1 MKNFDYGGY
10 GINDSID
17 WSKVNKVLIYQG
29 KNLGDVLLSTP
40 VSRVLCRLNPNVSI
54 IWVVKP
60 ASRAIL
66 SASPNVMAVID
77 EPKSIFSAFFLGVK
91 HRKID
96 LFIDLHG
103 SKGSTAMFL
112 GATPKYSTG
121 VPTLKPKF
129 FRMHSHTLSKKPVVG
144 RHKIEENLD
153 CLRRLGCTVSASE
166 KRPLVARGSEIVSR
180 QDRPYIIV
188 HPGSRWLFKTTPMSF
203 WVDLICKLRERT
215 GFEIKV
221 TGSNEDFE
229 GGFSS
234 EIAVASKAVNLVG
247 KTSLQQQIS
256 LIAGASLFVGVDSFC
271 AHLASTFEISGAVIF
286 GPTDE
291 KVWGPLQEVSN
302 LIVIKSEQH
311 TCRPCGLDG
320 CGRGKVS
327 DCLTVIDAAKVAGQL
342 LETQNSVGK
351 RGA

>member
-1 MKNFDYGGY
+1 MKYFDYGGY
-10 GINDSID
+10 GLNDSID
-17 WSKVNKVLIYQG
+17 WSTIKKVVIYQG

-40 VSRVLCRLNPNVSI
+40 VARVLCRLNPNVSI

-66 SASPNVMAVID
+66 FESSNVISVID
-77 EPKSIFSAFFLGVK
+77 EPRSLFSAFFLGIK

-103 SKGSTAMFL
+103 SKGSAFMSL
-112 GATPKYSTG
+112 GASPKYSTG
-121 VPTLKPKF
+121 VPTLKSKF
-129 FRMHSHTLSKKPVVG
+129 IGRHSHSLSKKPVVG

-153 CLRRLGCTVSASE
+153 CLRRLGCTISTEE
-166 KRPLVARGSEIVSR
+166 KRPLVVRGSVGSNL
-180 QDRPYIIV
+180 QNTPYIIV
-188 HPGSRWLFKTTPMSF
+188 HPGSRWLFKTTPISF
-203 WVDLICKLRERT
+203 WVDLILKLRERT
-215 GFEIKV
+215 GLEIKV
-221 TGSNEDFE
+221 TGSKDDFE
-229 GGFSS
+229 KVFSS
-234 EIAVASKAVNLVG
+234 QIATATNSCDLVG
-247 KTSLQQQIS
+247 RTSVQQLIS
-256 LIAGASLFVGVDSFC
+256 LVEGASLFVGVDSFC
-271 AHLASTFEISGAVIF
+271 AHLASTFEIPGAVIF

-291 KVWGPLQEVSN
+291 KVWGPHQEVSN

-327 DCLTVIDAAKVAGQL
+327 DCLTVIDAEKVIELL
-342 LETQNSVGK
+342 LEAQNLVIK